1 MNVRVS
7 VVIGVSEGE
16 TQLEH
21 AVRSALMCDLHE
33 LEVIVVD
40 NAPSDRTAALID
52 RTADPRLSRLRLRP
66 GSGVARARNVG
77 IARSS
82 APYVA
87 FLEPDDVIGVHT
99 LSAVVSAL
107 ERNPQAGFAF
117 TDYED
122 IDADNRVIRASALGG
137 SSALPTQ
144 MWAAD
149 IGDWYRIPQTRVAD
163 TLTWQNFSGV
173 SGLTV
178 RRQLLTQI
186 GPFDESSIYCSG
198 LDLWFRL
205 AHNCDAL
212 YWDHVGHSHRI
223 DLLADREP
231 HAQRDDR
238 IKVLRR
244 EKERWNERAPR
255 RRLDQRIAREFVAM
269 GYEQRRRGRL
279 LRSVAMFAC
288 AFGTFPEAESL
299 VGLLGPLAR
308 SGGGT
313 RQTHP
318 VSPPI
323 D

>member
-1 MNVRVS
+1 MNLRVS
-7 VVIGVSEGE
+7 VVIGVSDGE
-16 TQLEH
+16 NQLEH
-21 AVRSALMCDLHE
+21 AVRSALACDLRE
-33 LEVIVVD
+33 LEVILVD
-40 NAPSDRTAALID
+40 NAPSDRTAALVD

-87 FLEPDDVIGVHT
+87 FLEPDDLIGVAT
-99 LSAVVSAL
+99 LSAAVSAL

-122 IDADNRVIRASALGG
+122 IDANKRVIRASALGG
-137 SSALPTQ
+137 LAALKQ

-149 IGDWYRIPQTRVAD
+149 IGDWYRIPQTQVAD
-163 TLTWQNFSGV
+163 MLTRQDSSGV

-178 RRQLLTQI
+178 RRQLLTEI
-186 GPFDESSIYCSG
+186 GPFDESSTYCSG

-205 AHNCDAL
+205 AHCCDAL
-212 YWDHVGHSHRI
+212 YWDQVGHSRRI
-223 DLLADREP
+223 DLLGDREP

-238 IKVLRR
+238 IRVLRR

-255 RRLDQRIAREFVAM
+255 RRLDQRIAREFAAM

-279 LRSVAMFAC
+279 LRSLAMFAC
-288 AFGTFPEAESL
+288 AFGTFPEAHSL
-299 VGLLGPLAR
+299 AGMLGLLPR